1 VAAPQAQLPVAR
13 YLGAL
18 GAVLAILYALAFLTG
33 NTHRPK
39 LGLDLQG
46 GTQVTLA
53 AKTDNGQP
61 PSPEA
66 MNQAREILLQ
76 RVNGAGVASA
86 EVVTQGNS
94 NLIISVTGENADKA
108 KDLAQTA
115 QLLFRPVIN
124 GFPVTP
130 AAAPSATAGGSAPPS
145 GSAVPSGSA
154 SPSAS
159 ASAGASPSATA
170 TPSANG
176 RAVPPLALAPTGTAT
191 PKPSATPKAPATTK
205 APATPA
211 PSGTAP
217 AGQQF
222 PGATPEQAAM
232 LAALDCN
239 SSETAASDPNKQ
251 IAACDRDG
259 KTKYLLDKALFKGTE
274 IASAAAQSPDANS
287 GRFEWT
293 VLINLKSAGQAVWSK
308 YTQAHNEQTTPNG
321 AGNAV
326 AFTLDDKVISAP
338 TIQVPIP
345 GATTVSG
352 SFTQDSA
359 TDLADKL
366 KYGALPLSFTQEQ
379 ALTISPSLGTDQLK
393 AGLLAGGIGLVLV
406 VLYSL
411 VYYRALGLVTIASLV
426 VSAALTYA
434 LLIILG
440 RAIGFALTLAGVA
453 GFIVAVGIT
462 ADSFVIFF
470 ERLKDEVRDG
480 RTARSG
486 VPRAWIRA
494 RRTIL
499 SADAVSFLAA
509 AILYYLAAGEVKGF
523 AFTLGLSTILDLVV
537 VFLFTHPL
545 IALLSRSA
553 TFTSPRIS
561 GLGAVRKKKSLT
573 PAAASS

>member
-1 VAAPQAQLPVAR
+1 MAPPQGQLPVAR

-18 GAVLAILYALAFLTG
+18 AALLAVVYALAFLTG
-33 NTHRPK
+33 STHSPK

-61 PSPEA
+61 PSKES

-115 QLLFRPVIN
+115 QLLFRPVVT
-124 GFPVTP
+124 GFPVSPT
-130 AAAPSATAGGSAPPS
+130 AAP
-145 GSAVPSGSA
+145 

-159 ASAGASPSATA
+159 GTGSPSATPSASATPTGTAGSPSGTA
-170 TPSANG
+170 TPSSNG
-176 RAVPPLALAPTGTAT
+176 RPVPPVALAATAT
-191 PKPSATPKAPATTK
+191 PKPSATPT
-205 APATPA
+205 
-211 PSGTAP
+211 PSGTPKPSGTPTPSGSDAP
-217 AGQQF
+217 PATDPF
-222 PGATPEQAAM
+222 PGATPEQRAM
-232 LAALDCN
+232 LTALDCN
-239 SSETAASDPNKQ
+239 ATETVASSPDKQ
-251 IAACDRDG
+251 IAACDREG
-259 KTKYLLDKALFKGTE
+259 KFKYVLDKALFKGTE
-274 IASAAAQSPDANS
+274 VSSALAQAPDANA

-293 VLINLKSAGQAVWSK
+293 VLINLKSTGQGIWAK
-308 YTQAHNEQTTPNG
+308 YTQDHNEQTKPG
-321 AGNAV
+321 QVGNAV

-338 TIQVPIP
+338 TIQSPIP
-345 GATTVSG
+345 GATSVSG
-352 SFTQDSA
+352 SFNQDSA

-366 KYGALPLSFTQEQ
+366 KFGALPLSFTQQQ
-379 ALTISPSLGTDQLK
+379 ALTISPTLGTDQLK
-393 AGLLAGGIGLVLV
+393 AGLLAGGIGLALV
-406 VLYSL
+406 ILYSMI
-411 VYYRALGLVTIASLV
+411 YYRALGLVTIASLG
-426 VSAALTYA
+426 VSGALTYA

-440 RAIGFALTLAGVA
+440 RQIGFALTLAGVA
-453 GFIVAVGIT
+453 GFIVAIGIT

-480 RTARSG
+480 RTARSA

-509 AILYYLAAGEVKGF
+509 AILYYLAAGDVKGF
-523 AFTLGLSTILDLVV
+523 AFTLGLSTVLDLVV

-545 IALLSRSA
+545 IALLSRGA
-553 TFTSPRIS
+553 AFTSPRIS
-561 GLGAVRKKKSLT
+561 GLGAVRKKTLT